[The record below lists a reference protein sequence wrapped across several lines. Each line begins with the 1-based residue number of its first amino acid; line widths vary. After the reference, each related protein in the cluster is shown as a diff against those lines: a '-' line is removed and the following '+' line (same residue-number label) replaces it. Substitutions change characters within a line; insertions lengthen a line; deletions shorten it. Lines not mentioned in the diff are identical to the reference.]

1 MTSKKHFWLAVAIV
15 VFASAG
21 PASAGPNANAVV
33 SLDLIADG
41 GAGNRTDDGI
51 ASGVVS
57 GQGTTIAVE
66 IFAKGVNTTLR
77 GMVIKFA
84 FDPSVLKFVK
94 AESSAFGI
102 TVPEASVG
110 TNFAA
115 ATLVT
120 LAPSG
125 FLARAEFSTVVDV
138 TGRELSIG
146 VAMVKLAESSASID
160 ELTTTSK
167 ISFNAS
173 PSPDFDGDGTV
184 GFSDFIA
191 FASKYGTQR
200 GDTAFD
206 ARFDLDGDGET
217 GFSDFIAFAR
227 QFGETV

>member
-1 MTSKKHFWLAVAIV
+1 MTSNKHLWLAAAIL

-21 PASAGPNANAVV
+21 QTSAGPNANAVV
-33 SLDLIADG
+33 SLDLISGG
-41 GAGNRTDDGI
+41 GAGNRTDEGI
-51 ASGVVS
+51 TSGVAA
-57 GQGTTIAVE
+57 GQGTTIAIE
-66 IFAKGVNTTLR
+66 IFATGVNTTLR

-84 FDPSVLKFVK
+84 FDASVLTFVK
-94 AESSAFGI
+94 AENSAFGI

-115 ATLVT
+115 TTLVT

-125 FLARAEFSTVVDV
+125 FLACAEFSTVVDV

-167 ISFNAS
+167 ISFNAT
-173 PSPDFDGDGTV
+173 PSPDFDGTV

-200 GDTAFD
+200 GDPAFD
-206 ARFDLDGDGET
+206 ARFDLDGNGEI

>member
-1 MTSKKHFWLAVAIV
+1 M
-15 VFASAG
+15 
-21 PASAGPNANAVV
+21 
-33 SLDLIADG
+33 
-41 GAGNRTDDGI
+41 
-51 ASGVVS
+51 
-57 GQGTTIAVE
+57 
-66 IFAKGVNTTLR
+66 
-77 GMVIKFA
+77 
-84 FDPSVLKFVK
+84 
-94 AESSAFGI
+94 
-102 TVPEASVG
+102 
-110 TNFAA
+110 
-115 ATLVT
+115 
-120 LAPSG
+120 
-125 FLARAEFSTVVDV
+125 DV

-167 ISFNAS
+167 ISFNAT

-227 QFGETV
+227 QFGESV

>member
-1 MTSKKHFWLAVAIV
+1 MTSKKRFWLAVAIV
-15 VFASAG
+15 VFTSAG
-21 PASAGPNANAVV
+21 HASAGPNANAVV

-51 ASGVVS
+51 TSGVVS

-84 FDPSVLKFVK
+84 FDASVLKFVK
-94 AESSAFGI
+94 AENSAFGI

-125 FLARAEFSTVVDV
+125 SWRALSLAR
-138 TGRELSIG
+138 
-146 VAMVKLAESSASID
+146 
-160 ELTTTSK
+160 
-167 ISFNAS
+167 
-173 PSPDFDGDGTV
+173 
-184 GFSDFIA
+184 
-191 FASKYGTQR
+191 
-200 GDTAFD
+200 
-206 ARFDLDGDGET
+206 
-217 GFSDFIAFAR
+217 
-227 QFGETV
+227 